1 VKGMSIRSKGNLKM
15 LMEQHRG
22 PCISLY
28 LPTHR
33 TGTEMQQDRT
43 RLKNQMRQAE
53 NLLFLTNVHVA
64 EVEDLLEP
72 IQALVDDEPF
82 WLHPSEGLA
91 LFRSRDVFDPYRL
104 PFSFQ
109 ELVVVSNH
117 FYLKPLLPFLSKD
130 GRFYILALSQNDVR
144 LFEGTHFSIHEV
156 ELPGAVPEG
165 MAEVLRYD
173 QPEHQLQ
180 YQSSSSGASAGK
192 GGRQAM
198 IFREQGVVGDD
209 TREQVLRYFRQI
221 DKGLQEVLRDET
233 APLVLAGVAYLNSLY
248 RAVNTYPHLLDR
260 GIAGNPDTLKAETL
274 HEQVWALVEPY
285 VSKPQQDAAAQY
297 KHYAATERA
306 SNNARK
312 IIPAA
317 YDGCIESLFVASDQE
332 QWGTFDP
339 ATRTMHVHRQA
350 KFRDEDLLDLAA
362 TQTLLHGG
370 SVYAVEREHMPDTAL
385 VAAVFRS

>member
-1 VKGMSIRSKGNLKM
+1 MKGMSTRSKGNLKM
-15 LMEQHRG
+15 LMEKHRG
-22 PCISLY
+22 PCISMY

-33 TGTEMQQDRT
+33 TGAEMQQDRV

-53 NLLFLTNVHVA
+53 NLLCLANVPAA

-72 IQALVDDEPF
+72 IQALVADEPF
-82 WLHPSEGLA
+82 WLHPSDGLA
-91 LFRSRDVFDPYRL
+91 LFRSPDVFAPYHL
-104 PFSFQ
+104 PSSFKEQ
-109 ELVVVSNH
+109 VTVCNH
-117 FYLKPLLPFLSKD
+117 FYLKPLLPFLSHD
-130 GRFYILALSQNDVR
+130 GRFYILALSQNAVR
-144 LFEGTHFSIHEV
+144 LFEGTHFSVHEV

-165 MAEVLRYD
+165 MAEALSYD
-173 QPEHQLQ
+173 RPDHQLQ

-192 GGRQAM
+192 GSRQAV
-198 IFREQGVVGDD
+198 IFHGQGVGGDN

-221 DKGLQEVLRDET
+221 ERGLQEVLRDET
-233 APLVLAGVAYLNSLY
+233 APLMLVGVAYLNSLY
-248 RAVNTYPHLLDR
+248 RAVNTYPTLLDR
-260 GIAGNPDTLKAETL
+260 GIAGNPDTLNAETL
-274 HEQVWALVEPY
+274 HEQAWALVAPS

-297 KHYAATERA
+297 RDYAETERA
-306 SNNARK
+306 SNDVRK
-312 IIPAA
+312 VIPAA

-339 ATRTMHVHRQA
+339 ATHTIHVHRQA

>member
-1 VKGMSIRSKGNLKM
+1 VKGMSTRSKGNLKM
-15 LMEQHRG
+15 LMKKHRG

-33 TGTEMQQDRT
+33 TGAEMQQDRI

-53 NLLFLTNVHVA
+53 NLLFLANVHAA

-82 WLHPSEGLA
+82 WLHPSDGLA

-104 PFSFQ
+104 PLSFK

-117 FYLKPLLPFLSKD
+117 FYLKPLLPFLSND
-130 GRFYILALSQNDVR
+130 GRFYILALSQNAVR
-144 LFEGTHFSIHEV
+144 LFEGTHFSVHEV
-156 ELPGAVPEG
+156 ELPKAVPEG
-165 MAEVLRYD
+165 LAEVLSYD
-173 QPEHQLQ
+173 QPENQLQ
-180 YQSSSSGASAGK
+180 YQSSSSGASVGK
-192 GGRQAM
+192 GSRPAM
-198 IFREQGVVGDD
+198 IFRRQGVGGDD
-209 TREQVLRYFRQI
+209 TREQVLHSFRQI

-233 APLVLAGVAYLNSLY
+233 APLVLAGVAYLFPLY
-248 RAVNTYPHLLDR
+248 HEVNTYPHLLDR
-260 GIAGNPDTLKAETL
+260 GIAGNPDMLKAETL
-274 HEQVWALVEPY
+274 HEQAWTLVETY
-285 VSKPQQDAAAQY
+285 VSKPQHDAAAQY
-297 KHYAATERA
+297 RDFAATERA
-306 SNNARK
+306 SNDVRK
-312 IIPAA
+312 VIPAA
-317 YDGCIESLFVASDQE
+317 YDGRIESLFVASEQE

-370 SVYAVEREHMPDTAL
+370 SVYAVEREHLPDTAL